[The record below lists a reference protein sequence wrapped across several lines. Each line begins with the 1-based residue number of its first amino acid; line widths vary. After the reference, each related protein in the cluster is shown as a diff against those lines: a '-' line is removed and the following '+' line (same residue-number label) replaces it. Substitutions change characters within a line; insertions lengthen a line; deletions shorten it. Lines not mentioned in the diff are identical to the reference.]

1 MIRKTLVAT
10 GAAAAAVLA
19 TAGPAAAAG
28 TNMYVTPYSQSG
40 IWSQDVKGL
49 QYNLPPGTTG
59 FGITAVYTGP
69 GWCTA
74 IRYPDNT
81 IQYGVGGSGG
91 TWAGL
96 SSIHGAPRLESW
108 KGCWG

>member
-1 MIRKTLVAT
+1 MIRKSFIAT
-10 GAAAAAVLA
+10 AAAAAVLA
-19 TAGPAAAAG
+19 TATPAQAAG
-28 TNMYVTPYSQSG
+28 ANMYVTPFSQSA
-40 IWSQDVKGL
+40 IWSQDYKGL
-49 QYNLPPGTTG
+49 YHSVAPGQTG
-59 FGITAVYTGP
+59 FGTTAIYTGP

-96 SSIHGAPRLESW
+96 SSIHGAPRVESW
-108 KGCWG
+108 KGCWS

>member
-10 GAAAAAVLA
+10 AAAAAAVLA

-28 TNMYVTPYSQSG
+28 TNMSVTKYSQTA
-40 IWSQDVKGL
+40 IWSQDVKGQ
-49 QYNLPPGTTG
+49 QYSVPIGGVG
-59 FGITAVYTGP
+59 FSITAIWTGP
-69 GWCTA
+69 GYCTA
-74 IRYPDNT
+74 IRYPDET
-81 IQYGVGGSGG
+81 IQYGTPS